1 MRTFAYIGALGYH
14 TNRYVRIYVQS
25 FMISKKLIGFDF
37 RSNIG
42 CGFSLRIF
50 AYIGGMNA

>member
-14 TNRYVRIYVQS
+14 TSSYVHVYVQS

-50 AYIGGMNA
+50 AYIGGVNA